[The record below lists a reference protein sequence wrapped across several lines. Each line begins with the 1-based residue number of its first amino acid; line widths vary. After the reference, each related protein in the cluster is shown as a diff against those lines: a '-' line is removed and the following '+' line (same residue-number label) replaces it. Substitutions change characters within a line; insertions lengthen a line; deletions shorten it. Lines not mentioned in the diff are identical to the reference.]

1 MTSKISLSLTPGF
14 SRVPRPRARAKT
26 VSTVFTLCAL
36 GLLLGVSP
44 SFAGS
49 PTFVNKTATGTTSAE
64 VIFPAD
70 PALQIRVVTAFATSD
85 KAASV
90 LSFTSGAGA
99 YVISA
104 ANVAGTTI
112 TVSQTNGLAPSDVLI
127 ISAANGSTNY
137 ARTISSFA
145 NSTNIVLTA
154 STQNATA
161 VGDSVYKMSAATTI
175 KVAAASVTYNGDA
188 IYVGASQGRPVRCV
202 LDGTSACSIDSMSA
216 RYE

>member
-1 MTSKISLSLTPGF
+1 MKSKIF
-14 SRVPRPRARAKT
+14 SAVMA
-26 VSTVFTLCAL
+26 
-36 GLLLGVSP
+36 LLLSGPV
-44 SFAGS
+44 FAGS
-49 PTFVNKTATGTTSAE
+49 PAFVNKSATGTTSAE
-64 VIFPAD
+64 VIFPPD

-90 LSFTSGAGA
+90 LSFTTGVGA

-112 TVSQTNGLAPSDVLI
+112 TVSQTNGLAPNDFVMVC
-127 ISAANGSTNY
+127 AANGSTNY
-137 ARTISSFA
+137 VRQISAFG
-145 NSTNIVLTA
+145 NSTNITLTA

-188 IYVGASQGRPVRCV
+188 IYVGSSQGRPVRCV